1 MSAPGRLEGER
12 RRALHED
19 PPVSLDDFAAAL
31 LDPSMP
37 CPPGLCS
44 RAGTDPADRLAVH
57 RNNVVSA
64 LIDALA
70 DAFPVTQALVGV
82 EFFRAMASVFVR
94 QQPPRSRLLV
104 HYGDDLPTFIE
115 RFEPAQA
122 LPYLADLARLERARV
137 VAHHAADAEPLSG
150 EAMAAAFDVAEAVGG
165 LRLVCH
171 PSVSVLASRFAV
183 ASLWAAHQTGD
194 DSDLASVDPH
204 EAESALVLRHGLE
217 LLLLRVPPCF
227 AAFYAALLR
236 GDGLADATEQAGEAA
251 SGQAEPFDL
260 VEALSLLMRHGAI
273 TGLHR
278 PSPA

>member
-1 MSAPGRLEGER
+1 VSTPGRPEAECR
-12 RRALHED
+12 PAPHED
-19 PPVSLDDFAAAL
+19 PPVSLGDFAAAL

-37 CPPGLCS
+37 CPPGLRS
-44 RAGTDPADRLAVH
+44 RAGTDPGDRLAVH
-57 RNNVVSA
+57 RNNVVGA

-82 EFFRAMASVFVR
+82 EFFRAMAAVFVR
-94 QQPPRSRLLV
+94 QQPPRSCLLL
-104 HYGDDLPTFIE
+104 HHGDELPTFIE

-137 VAHHAADAEPLSG
+137 LAHHAADAEPLSG
-150 EAMAAAFDVAEAVGG
+150 EAMAAAWAVAEAVGG

-183 ASLWAAHQTGD
+183 ASLWAAHQTAD
-194 DSDLASVDPH
+194 DTDLASVDPH

-217 LLLLRVPPCF
+217 LLLLRIPPCF

-236 GDGLADATEQAGEAA
+236 GDGLADATQQAGEAA
-251 SGQAEPFDL
+251 SGQDQPFDL

-273 TGLHR
+273 TGFHR
-278 PSPA
+278 SDLA